1 LESFTPLPLYPQG
14 KSLRYPSDGKLG
26 GAQSWTGRSGKD
38 RNSLSLPGVELR
50 LCLFFYMDQNFGR
63 YGRNKYKELE
73 SVDMP
78 FLKAVVGCRMTDDE
92 GITEELGL
100 TD

>member
-1 LESFTPLPLYPQG
+1 
-14 KSLRYPSDGKLG
+14 
-26 GAQSWTGRSGKD
+26 
-38 RNSLSLPGVELR
+38 
-50 LCLFFYMDQNFGR
+50 MDQNFGR